1 MTKKRLVIILSAVA
15 LAILVAVLSVIVII
29 SRKDNKKTPSYVALG
44 DSISAGFGL
53 KTPEREGFA
62 SILAKD
68 NYELTNLAIS
78 GNTASGILEQLKTDK
93 VKASVKKADVVTIT
107 CGGNDLMHSLYT
119 VVVEYYNQKHGT
131 NYSKQDIM
139 NELAD
144 QNSTDMKFGLTDLL
158 SLVDIVD
165 GFVDEPAF
173 NEALELYKNNMFSDD
188 GIIATLLS
196 LNPDVKI
203 VIATQYHPYAVF
215 KDHSV
220 YGVLYSG
227 VKPCVEKLNSVIK
240 ENADKGYLVADV
252 YTAFSNQKNNL
263 CNADY
268 KDGIQLDFHP
278 NANGHKLIAEVFS
291 KVIK

>member
-1 MTKKRLVIILSAVA
+1 MTKKRLVIILSAVV
-15 LAILVAVLSVIVII
+15 LVAVAVVLVLILSFKNKNQQ
-29 SRKDNKKTPSYVALG
+29 SRYVALG
-44 DSISAGFGL
+44 DSISTGFGL
-53 KTPEREGFA
+53 KKPDSYGFSA
-62 SILAKD
+62 ILAKD
-68 NYELTNLAIS
+68 SSEYKNFAIE

-93 VKASVKKADVVTIT
+93 VKASVKKADVITIT
-107 CGGNDLMHSLYT
+107 CGGNDLMHSLYS

-131 NYSKQDIM
+131 DYSKQDIM

-158 SLVDIVD
+158 ALVDIVD

-252 YTAFSNQKNNL
+252 YTAFSNQKKNL